1 MKTLPKN
8 NPILSVVIL
17 NYNAKD
23 YLKKCLESIV
33 KSQLSNYIVEIIV
46 ADNASTDDSFK
57 LAKSVKNNNK
67 NINFIFKNNSG
78 NIGFAAGNNEG
89 LSSSNPNSKYVLFL
103 NPDTTVEVDTF
114 RKIIDFFE
122 HHSEVDAAT
131 CNVIL
136 VLTGKTQ
143 PECHRGFPTPWNA
156 FCHFFGFG
164 IPKLF
169 PHSKLFNGY
178 FLGHLDYSKVQ
189 KIDACVGAFI
199 MMKRSIGQDINWWSE
214 KYFMYGE
221 DLDIC
226 WQMKQKSYNLYFFP
240 GCKIHHYQG
249 VSSGIIKHTQNIATK
264 SRETK
269 IRSAMATT
277 NAMRIFYREN
287 LIKNYPPILQR
298 FVWLGIDILEKYR
311 IFKAK
316 RL

>member
-1 MKTLPKN
+1 MKTSQKN
-8 NPILSVVIL
+8 NLILSVVVL

-23 YLKKCLESIV
+23 YLKKCLQSIE
-33 KSQLSNYIVEIIV
+33 KSQLGDYKIEIII

-57 LAKSVKNNNK
+57 RAKEVKNSNPQ
-67 NINFIFKNNSG
+67 INFVFKKNSG
-78 NIGFAAGNNEG
+78 NIGFSAGNNEA
-89 LSSSNPNSKYVLFL
+89 LSASNPSTKYVLFL
-103 NPDTTVEVDTF
+103 NPDTTVEIDTF
-114 RKIIDFFE
+114 KKIIAFFE

-136 VLTGKTQ
+136 MLTGKTQ

-169 PHSKLFNGY
+169 PKSKFFNGY

-199 MMKRSIGQDINWWSE
+199 MMKRSVGQDINWWSE

-221 DLDIC
+221 DIDIC
-226 WQMKQKSYNLYFFP
+226 WQIKQKGYNLYFFP
-240 GCKIHHYQG
+240 GCKIFHYQG
-249 VSSGIIKHTQNIATK
+249 VSSGIIKHSQNIATK
-264 SRETK
+264 SRDTK

-287 LIKNYPPILQR
+287 LIKNYPSSLR
-298 FVWLGIDILEKYR
+298 WLVWLGIDILEKYR

-316 RL
+316 YL

>member
-8 NPILSVVIL
+8 NPILSVIIL

-23 YLKKCLESIV
+23 YLKKCLESIS
-33 KSQLSNYIVEIIV
+33 KSKLADYEIEIIT
-46 ADNASTDDSFK
+46 ADNASTDNSFK
-57 LAKSVKNNNK
+57 LAQTIKNK
-67 NINFIFKNNSG
+67 NSKINFIFHANSG
-78 NIGFAAGNNEG
+78 NIGFAVGNNEAVKFT
-89 LSSSNPNSKYVLFL
+89 NPKSKYILFL
-103 NPDTTVEVDTF
+103 NPDTTVEDDTF

-122 HHSEVDAAT
+122 HHNDVDAAT
-131 CNVIL
+131 CNLIL
-136 VLTGKTQ
+136 VVTGKTQ

-164 IPKLF
+164 LPKLF
-169 PHSKLFNGY
+169 PKSKLFNGY
-178 FLGHLDYSKVQ
+178 FMGHLDYSKVQ

-199 MMKRSIGQDINWWSE
+199 MMKRSVGEAVNWWSE

-226 WQMKQKSYNLYFFP
+226 WQIKQKGYNLYFFP
-240 GCKIHHYQG
+240 GCKCYHYQG
-249 VSSGIIKHTQNIATK
+249 VSSGIIKHSQDIATK

-287 LIKNYPPILQR
+287 LIKNYPPFLQS

-311 IFKAK
+311 VFKAK
-316 RL
+316 YL

>member
-1 MKTLPKN
+1 MKTSPKN

-23 YLKKCLESIV
+23 YLKKCLESIS
-33 KSQLSNYIVEIIV
+33 KSKLADYSIEIII

-57 LAKSVKNNNK
+57 LAQSVKNK
-67 NINFIFKNNSG
+67 NSQINFIFHANSG
-78 NIGFAAGNNEG
+78 NIGFAAGNNEAVTVTD
-89 LSSSNPNSKYVLFL
+89 PNSKYVLFL
-103 NPDTTVEVDTF
+103 NPDTTVEDDTF

-122 HHSEVDAAT
+122 HHTEVDAAT
-131 CNVIL
+131 CNLIL
-136 VLTGKTQ
+136 VVTGKTQ

-164 IPKLF
+164 LPKLF
-169 PHSKLFNGY
+169 PKSKFFNGY
-178 FLGHLDYSKVQ
+178 FMGHLDYSKVQ

-199 MMKRSIGQDINWWSE
+199 MMKRSVGQNINWWSE

-221 DLDIC
+221 DIDIC
-226 WQMKQKSYNLYFFP
+226 WQIKQKGYSLYFFP
-240 GCKIHHYQG
+240 GCKAYHYQG
-249 VSSGIIKHTQNIATK
+249 VSSGIIKHSQNIATK

-269 IRSAMATT
+269 IRSAKATT

-287 LIKNYPPILQR
+287 LIKNYPPFLQS

-311 IFKAK
+311 VFKAK
-316 RL
+316 YL